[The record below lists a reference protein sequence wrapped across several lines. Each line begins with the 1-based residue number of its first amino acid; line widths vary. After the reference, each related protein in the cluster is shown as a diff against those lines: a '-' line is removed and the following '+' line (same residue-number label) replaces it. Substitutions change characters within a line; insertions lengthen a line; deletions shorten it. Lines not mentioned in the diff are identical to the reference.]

1 MNIKTERISL
11 IDGLRG
17 FSLFGILLANLL
29 IFQYGIYGKDEIAF
43 FDLPKWDLAGYHVT
57 KILVETSFMPI
68 FAFLFGYALILMMT
82 KLQQR
87 QLPVKRYFF
96 RRFLA
101 LVVFGLLHTFFLW
114 EGDILFTYGLMGIVL
129 LLFLKR
135 KAKTIF
141 IWMVITFAIL
151 FLLSFGVE
159 DLGNDILYSE
169 DTIQE
174 YLKETF
180 TIYQNGSYTEIM
192 NHRFHED
199 PMELGDIEIFVV
211 LLLAPVTILPLFLLG
226 MYAAHKGWLVDFQ
239 NKRKNYAMTAIILI
253 PIGILAK
260 LSPAFTSFVDFS
272 LIGGSI
278 LAIGYIFLFA
288 YLYSKFHDHRVMRAF
303 EKVGK
308 LSLSNYILQTM
319 ICTTVFY
326 GYGLGL
332 FAKMGIWLGIL
343 FGLAVY
349 TIQVVASHW
358 YMKRFKQGP
367 LERVM
372 RMFVYWNVRSKPK
385 IEVKDVVN
393 G

>member
-1 MNIKTERISL
+1 
-11 IDGLRG
+11 
-17 FSLFGILLANLL
+17 
-29 IFQYGIYGKDEIAF
+29 
-43 FDLPKWDLAGYHVT
+43 
-57 KILVETSFMPI
+57 
-68 FAFLFGYALILMMT
+68 
-82 KLQQR
+82 
-87 QLPVKRYFF
+87 
-96 RRFLA
+96 
-101 LVVFGLLHTFFLW
+101 
-114 EGDILFTYGLMGIVL
+114 
-129 LLFLKR
+129 
-135 KAKTIF
+135 
-141 IWMVITFAIL
+141 
-151 FLLSFGVE
+151 
-159 DLGNDILYSE
+159 
-169 DTIQE
+169 
-174 YLKETF
+174 
-180 TIYQNGSYTEIM
+180 
-192 NHRFHED
+192 
-199 PMELGDIEIFVV
+199 
-211 LLLAPVTILPLFLLG
+211 
-226 MYAAHKGWLVDFQ
+226 
-239 NKRKNYAMTAIILI
+239 MTAIILI

-367 LERVM
+367 
-372 RMFVYWNVRSKPK
+372 
-385 IEVKDVVN
+385 
-393 G
+393 